1 MFTNGYVGT
10 IEGGKNLSDDSFFT
24 QAAYQ
29 GAVPAS
35 NDWTQGWTLKSGIAE
50 ETIEELKGEIT
61 TSKTLTEGIQSEEW
75 RHTENRTGCNH
86 HRQTR

>member
-1 MFTNGYVGT
+1 MDGSSELQYITLATDISCKEGIYSSNEFTKDGNHNIINYSVMFTNGYVGT

-35 NDWTQGWTLKSGIAE
+35 NDWTQG
-50 ETIEELKGEIT
+50 
-61 TSKTLTEGIQSEEW
+61 
-75 RHTENRTGCNH
+75 
-86 HRQTR
+86 